1 MFSISV
7 LEGSRSECNGKR
19 QLKLTK
25 SEGTIASV
33 VAQQQGFGTR
43 RCPWVITAK
52 PGQRINVTL
61 VDFGLAI
68 RHTGTHTLIL
78 HTEKCKLYKV

>member
-25 SEGTIASV
+25 SEGTIANT
-33 VAQQQGFGTR
+33 VAQQHGFGTR
-43 RCPWVITAK
+43 RCPWVIAAK

-68 RHTGTHTLIL
+68 RHAGSYHNLA
-78 HTEKCKLYKV
+78 